1 MSDSFQPQDGLG
13 PLHRHLHRLHP
24 TCPLPLRTRQE
35 GSKSTTW
42 KVDRMER
49 VFFVPQKNNK
59 DLCLSCKVIAPLN
72 PGLVKTA
79 LNEAIAAAD
88 LCGCCFEL
96 IISEFLCNK
105 SLSWI
110 LDLGPKYN
118 TWLSTVADN
127 YGLAAYG
134 LYLFLLTIWWSMVI
148 KILIETKNNKNW
160 LYEIVNTTN
169 EPLNRNGAT
178 QLPALT
184 TILKS
189 VSKETWAGGHEFL
202 EGN

>member
-1 MSDSFQPQDGLG
+1 M
-13 PLHRHLHRLHP
+13 
-24 TCPLPLRTRQE
+24 
-35 GSKSTTW
+35 
-42 KVDRMER
+42 
-49 VFFVPQKNNK
+49 
-59 DLCLSCKVIAPLN
+59 N

-105 SLSWI
+105 SLSWL

-118 TWLSTVADN
+118 SSLSTVADN

-148 KILIETKNNKNW
+148 KILIETINNKNW

-189 VSKETWAGGHEFL
+189 VSKET
-202 EGN
+202 

>member
-1 MSDSFQPQDGLG
+1 MQGDCSLEPGSGEDRSQRGNRCRR
-13 PLHRHLHRLHP
+13 PLWMLLWAHN
-24 TCPLPLRTRQE
+24 Q
-35 GSKSTTW
+35 W
-42 KVDRMER
+42 
-49 VFFVPQKNNK
+49 VP
-59 DLCLSCKVIAPLN
+59 
-72 PGLVKTA
+72 
-79 LNEAIAAAD
+79 
-88 LCGCCFEL
+88 
-96 IISEFLCNK
+96 
-105 SLSWI
+105 LSWL

-118 TWLSTVADN
+118 TSLSTVADN

-202 EGN
+202 EGNLIGFRNSSYTDFFLLRLPSVYLTIACLFL